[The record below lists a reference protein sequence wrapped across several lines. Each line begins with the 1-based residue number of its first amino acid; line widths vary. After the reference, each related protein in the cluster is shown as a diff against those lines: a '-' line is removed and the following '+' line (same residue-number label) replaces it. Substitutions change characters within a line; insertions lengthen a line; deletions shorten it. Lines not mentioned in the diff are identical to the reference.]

1 MRIIPHHFFLEFIV
15 FFFNLF
21 IVCSTFVCPS
31 PGSTLYITLIHRE
44 HCGSRRGRNT
54 SNEKRVHLG
63 AAFSTKN

>member
-1 MRIIPHHFFLEFIV
+1 MFYSIQPARFFGTKKNNRPMRIIPHHFFLEFIV

-44 HCGSRRGRNT
+44 HRGT
-54 SNEKRVHLG
+54 
-63 AAFSTKN
+63 

>member
-44 HCGSRRGRNT
+44 HRGT
-54 SNEKRVHLG
+54 
-63 AAFSTKN
+63 